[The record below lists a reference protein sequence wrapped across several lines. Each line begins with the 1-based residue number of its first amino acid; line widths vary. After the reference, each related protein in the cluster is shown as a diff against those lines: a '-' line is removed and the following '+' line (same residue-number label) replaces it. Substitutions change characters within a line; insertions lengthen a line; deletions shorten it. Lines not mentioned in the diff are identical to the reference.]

1 MVPLTGVRL
10 RDPLPPSIAAARPV
24 PRAARPLTEGTSM
37 STSIRSDAPGLR
49 AAPAWGAVLALS
61 LCVATLIASEF
72 MPVSLLTP
80 IAAELSLTD
89 GQAGQAIGVSGIFAV
104 LTSLFIAAA
113 TPGLDR
119 RTLLLALTA
128 LMLVSGLVVAFA
140 PNYEVLM
147 LGRALIGV
155 AIGGFWS
162 MSAATIMRLVPAKDV
177 PKGLAIL
184 NGGNA
189 LATTVAAPPRQLHGR
204 GRRLARSLLQR
215 CAAGGRHPRLA
226 AGGVATDAEPL
237 EGLAPG
243 DLPRAAAPAGFAR
256 HGCSRTVLH
265 GAVRALHLP
274 ASFLEKVT
282 AVETST
288 LSLLL
293 LLPGVAGLLGTVAVG
308 TVLRSSLYGAL
319 TAMSLA
325 MAALALGLVEFGT
338 SLPATAVILAL
349 WGFVG
354 TAAPVGWWAWLSQ
367 ALPDEAEAGGGLMVA
382 VVQFAITAGATSG
395 GWLFD
400 AGGHGAAFTFAA
412 FLLATCAVAS
422 HALGRRAK
430 THERWTSERSPDAP
444 MGSPQAGEPS
454 QSPTAKEAMPC

>member
-1 MVPLTGVRL
+1 
-10 RDPLPPSIAAARPV
+10 
-24 PRAARPLTEGTSM
+24 M
-37 STSIRSDAPGLR
+37 STSIRSEAPGLR

-147 LGRALIGV
+147 LGRALIGI

-189 LATTVAAPPRQLHGR
+189 LATTVAAPLGSFMGEVVGWRGAFFSVVPLAAVTLVWLLVALPRMPNRSKASPLATFR
-204 GRRLARSLLQR
+204 VLRRPEVSLGMA
-215 CAAGGRHPRLA
+215 AAGLFFMGQ
-226 AGGVATDAEPL
+226 
-237 EGLAPG
+237 
-243 DLPRAAAPAGFAR
+243 FALFTYLR
-256 HGCSRTVLH
+256 
-265 GAVRALHLP
+265 P
-274 ASFLEKVT
+274 FLEKVT

-293 LLPGVAGLLGTVAVG
+293 LLLGVAGLLGTVAVG

-367 ALPDEAEAGGGLMVA
+367 ALPDDAEAGGGLMVA

-430 THERWTSERSPDAP
+430 THERRTSERSPDAP
-444 MGSPQAGEPS
+444 MGSPHAGEPS